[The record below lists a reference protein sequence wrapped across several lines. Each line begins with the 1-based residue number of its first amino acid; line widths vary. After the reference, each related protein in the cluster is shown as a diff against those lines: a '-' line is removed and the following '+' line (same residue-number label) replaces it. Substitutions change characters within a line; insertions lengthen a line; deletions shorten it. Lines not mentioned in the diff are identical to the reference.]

1 MIHFYSACMAGPY
14 HIDNNIPCQDS
25 RYIKQRDDGV
35 TVAACADGLGSEL
48 YSDIG
53 SQLGSYTAV
62 AYCAEHYEPN
72 MTTEEVLRLIKV
84 SFVNAY
90 KAVLDKATEMEE
102 DIDQFDST
110 LCLVIYDGENVWFG
124 QSGDSGM
131 VVRLTNGMY
140 YPITEQQ
147 RDDDGNVF
155 PLCSG
160 PEYWVFGKVEGS
172 VSSVML
178 MTDGVWDQICHPLL
192 RKENV
197 KVNTSLIAPFM
208 ERTETEQEEI
218 EGVQKACEGF
228 LEHFPRDQLDDDK
241 TVVILYN
248 TDNPATK
255 MPVEYYLYPDWDQ
268 LKAKNREIFYGDMPQ
283 EQINVPTGAVEIP
296 PRANDSTVEDMTS
309 VPAEQEEGAVPSE
322 DEPSDDEE
330 SHSQSE
336 TKPPTRRK
344 KREGKYQ
351 KDRKPRSND
360 ELKRKEAVKKK
371 KPSTKVLDIISILII
386 VGFSLLAFLLRDA
399 VQKYA
404 PVSYL
409 GVLLVCFIANASV
422 LLPAPSILVVVQYSM
437 ILNPVLTALCGAVGA
452 TLGEMTGYLAGAHG
466 GNLLASK
473 IRKKVLSVMPK
484 HPYLVVFCFSLI
496 PLPVFDIVGLIA
508 GAMKLNQSTFFASCL
523 LGKLIKM
530 ASFAWMANYI
540 IKLLN

>member
-409 GVLLVCFIANASV
+409 GVLLVCFIANASI

>member
-160 PEYWVFGKVEGS
+160 PDYWVFGKVEDS

-192 RKENV
+192 RKESV

-255 MPVEYYLYPDWDQ
+255 MPVEYYLYPDWDK

-309 VPAEQEEGAVPSE
+309 VPAEQEEGTVPSE

-336 TKPPTRRK
+336 TKPPTQRK

-371 KPSTKVLDIISILII
+371 NPSTKVLDIISILII
-386 VGFSLLAFLLRDA
+386 VGFSLLAFLMRDA

-404 PVSYL
+404 PVSYI

-437 ILNPVLTALCGAVGA
+437 VLNPMLTVLCGAIGA

-508 GAMKLNQSTFFASCL
+508 GAMKLNQSKFFASCL

>member
-192 RKENV
+192 RKESV

-268 LKAKNREIFYGDMPQ
+268 LKAKNREIFYGDKPH

-371 KPSTKVLDIISILII
+371 KPSTKVLDVISIQII
-386 VGFSLLAFLLRDA
+386 VGFSLLAFLMHDA

-437 ILNPVLTALCGAVGA
+437 VLNPLLTALCGAIGA

-466 GNLLASK
+466 GNLLALK
-473 IRKKVLSVMPK
+473 VRKKVLSVMPK

-508 GAMKLNQSTFFASCL
+508 GAMKLNQAKFFATCL
-523 LGKLIKM
+523 AGKLIKM
-530 ASFAWMANYI
+530 ASFAWMATYLL
-540 IKLLN
+540 KLLN

>member
-53 SQLGSYTAV
+53 SQLGSYNAV

-72 MTTEEVLRLIKV
+72 MTTEEVLHLIKV

-90 KAVLDKATEMEE
+90 KAVLDKAAEMGE

-110 LCLVIYDGENVWFG
+110 LCLVIYDGENVWYG

-160 PEYWVFGKVEGS
+160 PDYWVFGKVEGS

-192 RKENV
+192 RKESV

-255 MPVEYYLYPDWDQ
+255 MPVEYYLYPDWDK

-283 EQINVPTGAVEIP
+283 EQINVPTGAGEIP

-360 ELKRKEAVKKK
+360 ELKRKEDVKKK

-386 VGFSLLAFLLRDA
+386 VGFSLLAFLMRDA

-437 ILNPVLTALCGAVGA
+437 VLNPMLIALCGAIGA

-466 GNLLASK
+466 GNLLALK
-473 IRKKVLSVMPK
+473 VRKKVLSVMPK

-508 GAMKLNQSTFFASCL
+508 GAMKLNQAKFFATCL
-523 LGKLIKM
+523 AGKLIKM
-530 ASFAWMANYI
+530 ASFAWMATYLL
-540 IKLLN
+540 KLLN

>member
-296 PRANDSTVEDMTS
+296 SRANDSTVEDMTS

-386 VGFSLLAFLLRDA
+386 VGFSLLAFLMRDA

-508 GAMKLNQSTFFASCL
+508 GAMKLNQSKFFASCL

>member
-53 SQLGSYTAV
+53 SQLGSYNAV

-72 MTTEEVLRLIKV
+72 MTTEEVLHLIKV

-90 KAVLDKATEMEE
+90 KAVLDKAAEMGE

-110 LCLVIYDGENVWFG
+110 LCLVIYDGENVWYG

-160 PEYWVFGKVEGS
+160 PDYWVFGKVEGS

-192 RKENV
+192 RKESV

-255 MPVEYYLYPDWDQ
+255 MPVEYYLYPDWDK

-309 VPAEQEEGAVPSE
+309 VPAEQEEGTVPSE

-336 TKPPTRRK
+336 TKPPTQRK

-386 VGFSLLAFLLRDA
+386 VGFSLLAFLMRDA

-404 PVSYL
+404 PVSYI

-437 ILNPVLTALCGAVGA
+437 VLNPMLTALCGAIGA

-508 GAMKLNQSTFFASCL
+508 GAMKLNQAKFFASCL

>member
-53 SQLGSYTAV
+53 SQLGSYNAV

-72 MTTEEVLRLIKV
+72 MTTEEVLHLIKV

-90 KAVLDKATEMEE
+90 KAVLDKAAEMGE

-110 LCLVIYDGENVWFG
+110 LCLVIYDGENVWYG

-160 PEYWVFGKVEGS
+160 PDYWVFGKVEGS

-178 MTDGVWDQICHPLL
+178 MTDGVWDQICYPLL
-192 RKENV
+192 RKESV

-255 MPVEYYLYPDWDQ
+255 MPVEYYLYPDWAK

-309 VPAEQEEGAVPSE
+309 VPAEQEEGTVPSE

-336 TKPPTRRK
+336 TKPPTQRK

-386 VGFSLLAFLLRDA
+386 VGFSLLAFLMRDA

-404 PVSYL
+404 PVSYI

-437 ILNPVLTALCGAVGA
+437 VLNPMLTALCGAIGA

-508 GAMKLNQSTFFASCL
+508 GAMKLNQAKFFASCL

>member
-322 DEPSDDEE
+322 DEPSDDED

>member
-35 TVAACADGLGSEL
+35 TVAACADGLGSEI

-53 SQLGSYTAV
+53 SQLGSYNAV
-62 AYCAEHYEPN
+62 VYCAEHYEPN
-72 MTTEEVLRLIKV
+72 MTTEEVLHLIKV

-90 KAVLDKATEMEE
+90 KVVLDKAAEMGE

-110 LCLVIYDGENVWFG
+110 LCLIIYDGENVWYG

-140 YPITEQQ
+140 FPITEQQ

-160 PEYWVFGKVEGS
+160 PDYWVFGKVEGS

-178 MTDGVWDQICHPLL
+178 MTDGVWEQICHPLL
-192 RKENV
+192 RKESV

-208 ERTETEQEEI
+208 ERTETDQDEI
-218 EGVQKACEGF
+218 DGVQKACEGF
-228 LEHFPRDQLDDDK
+228 LANFPRDQIDDDK

-255 MPVEYYLYPDWDQ
+255 MPVEYYLYPDWNR
-268 LKAKNREIFYGDMPQ
+268 LKEKNREIFYGDVPK
-283 EQINVPTGAVEIP
+283 EQIPAPTGTVDVP
-296 PRANDSTVEDMTS
+296 PRTNDNPVEEAPP
-309 VPAEQEEGAVPSE
+309 VPAEQVEAAVPAE
-322 DEPSDDEE
+322 DESSDDED
-330 SHSQSE
+330 SHPQSE
-336 TKPPTRRK
+336 TKPPTRRR

-351 KDRKPRSND
+351 KRRKPRSND
-360 ELKRKEAVKKK
+360 APKSKETVGKIKA
-371 KPSTKVLDIISILII
+371 PAKVLDIVSILII
-386 VGFSLLAFLLRDA
+386 VAFSLMAFLMRDI

-404 PVSYL
+404 PVSYFSI
-409 GVLLVCFIANASV
+409 LLVCFIANASV

-437 ILNPVLTALCGAVGA
+437 ILNPMLTALCGAVGA

-466 GNLLASK
+466 GNLLALK
-473 IRKKVLSVMPK
+473 VRKKVLSVMPK
-484 HPYLVVFCFSLI
+484 HPYLVVFCSSLI

-508 GAMKLNQSTFFASCL
+508 GAMKLNQAKFFASCL

-530 ASFAWMANYI
+530 VSFAWMANY
-540 IKLLN
+540 LLKMLN

>member
-296 PRANDSTVEDMTS
+296 SRANDSTVEDMTS

-386 VGFSLLAFLLRDA
+386 VGFSLLAFLMRDA

-508 GAMKLNQSTFFASCL
+508 GAMKLNQPKFFASCL

>member
-192 RKENV
+192 RKESV

-268 LKAKNREIFYGDMPQ
+268 LKAKNRELFYGDMPP

-386 VGFSLLAFLLRDA
+386 VGFSLLAFLIRDA

-508 GAMKLNQSTFFASCL
+508 GAMKLNQSKFFASCL

>member
-1 MIHFYSACMAGPY
+1 MIHYYSVCMAGPY

-35 TVAACADGLGSEL
+35 TIAACADGLGSEI

-53 SQLGSYTAV
+53 SQLGSYNAV
-62 AYCAEHYEPN
+62 AYCAEHYNPQ
-72 MTTEEVLRLIKV
+72 MSTDEVLRIIKV

-90 KAVLDKATEMEE
+90 KAVLDKAAEMGE

-110 LCLVIYDGENVWFG
+110 LCLVIYDGENVWYG

-160 PEYWVFGKVEGS
+160 PDYWVFGKVEGS

-192 RKENV
+192 RKESV

-208 ERTETEQEEI
+208 ERTETDQNEI

-228 LEHFPRDQLDDDK
+228 LENFPRDQLDDDK

-255 MPVEYYLYPDWDQ
+255 MPVEYYLYPDWDH
-268 LKAKNREIFYGDMPQ
+268 LKEKNREIFYGDVPQ
-283 EQINVPTGAVEIP
+283 GQVPAPAGAVDIP
-296 PRANDSTVEDMTS
+296 PRVNDTPKEEAPS
-309 VPAEQEEGAVPSE
+309 VPAEQVEAAVPSE
-322 DEPSDDEE
+322 DDPSDDED

-336 TKPPTRRK
+336 TKPPTRRR
-344 KREGKYQ
+344 KRKGKYQ
-351 KDRKPRSND
+351 KGKKDQSND
-360 ELKRKEAVKKK
+360 EPKRKENVENKKAPAK
-371 KPSTKVLDIISILII
+371 MLDIVSVLII
-386 VGFSLLAFLLRDA
+386 VAFSLLAFLMRDA

-437 ILNPVLTALCGAVGA
+437 ILNPMLTALCGAVGA

-466 GNLLASK
+466 GNLLALK
-473 IRKKVLSVMPK
+473 VRKRILSVMPK

-508 GAMKLNQSTFFASCL
+508 GAMKLNQAKFFASCL

>member
-53 SQLGSYTAV
+53 SQLGSYNAV

-72 MTTEEVLRLIKV
+72 MTTEEVLHLIKV

-90 KAVLDKATEMEE
+90 KAVLDKAAEMGE

-110 LCLVIYDGENVWFG
+110 LCLVIYDGENVWYG

-160 PEYWVFGKVEGS
+160 PDYWVFGKVEGS

-192 RKENV
+192 RKESV

-296 PRANDSTVEDMTS
+296 PRANDSTVGDMTS

-360 ELKRKEAVKKK
+360 ELKRKEAVKKN

-386 VGFSLLAFLLRDA
+386 VGFSLLAFLMRDA

-508 GAMKLNQSTFFASCL
+508 GAMKLNQSKFFASCL

>member
-1 MIHFYSACMAGPY
+1 MIHYYSASMAGPY

-25 RYIKQRDDGV
+25 RYIKQRDDGT
-35 TVAACADGLGSEL
+35 TVAACTDGLGSEFF
-48 YSDIG
+48 SDIG
-53 SQLGSYTAV
+53 AQLGAYISV
-62 AYCAEHYEPN
+62 SYCAEHYDPD
-72 MTTEEVLRLIKV
+72 MSTDEVLHLIKV
-84 SFVNAY
+84 SFINAY
-90 KAVLDKATEMEE
+90 KAVLKKAEEMGE

-110 LCLVIYDGENVWFG
+110 LCLVIYDGENVWYG

-147 RDDDGNVF
+147 RDNDGNVF

-160 PEYWVFGKVEGS
+160 PDYWMFGKVEGS

-178 MTDGVWDQICHPLL
+178 MTDGVWEQICHPLL
-192 RKENV
+192 RKESV

-208 ERTETEQEEI
+208 ERTETDQDEI
-218 EGVQKACEGF
+218 DGVQKACEGF
-228 LEHFPRDQLDDDK
+228 LENFPRDQLDDDK

-255 MPVEYYLYPDWDQ
+255 MPVEYYLYPDWDR
-268 LKAKNREIFYGDMPQ
+268 LKEKNREIFYGDAPQ
-283 EQINVPTGAVEIP
+283 EQISISTGAVDAP
-296 PRANDSTVEDMTS
+296 LRTNDNPVEDAPP
-309 VPAEQEEGAVPSE
+309 VPAEQVEAAAPSE
-322 DEPSDDEE
+322 DESSDDED

-336 TKPPTRRK
+336 TKPPTRRR

-351 KDRKPRSND
+351 KGRKARPHD
-360 ELKRKEAVKKK
+360 EAKRKKTVEKKK
-371 KPSTKVLDIISILII
+371 TPAKVLDIVSILII
-386 VGFSLLAFLLRDA
+386 VAFSLLAFLMRD
-399 VQKYA
+399 VVPKYA
-404 PVSYL
+404 PVSYF

-437 ILNPVLTALCGAVGA
+437 ILNPMLTALCGAIGA

-466 GNLLASK
+466 GNLLALK

-508 GAMKLNQSTFFASCL
+508 GAMKLNQAKFFGSCL
-523 LGKLIKM
+523 IGKLIKM
-530 ASFAWMANYI
+530 ASFAWMVNYI
-540 IKLLN
+540 LKLLN

>member
-14 HIDNNIPCQDS
+14 HIDNNIPCQDA

-53 SQLGSYTAV
+53 SQLGSYNAV

-72 MTTEEVLRLIKV
+72 MTTEEVLHLIKV

-90 KAVLDKATEMEE
+90 RAVLDKAAEMGE

-110 LCLVIYDGENVWFG
+110 LCLVIYDGENVWYG

-147 RDDDGNVF
+147 RDDEGNVF

-160 PEYWVFGKVEGS
+160 PDYWVFGKVEGS

-192 RKENV
+192 RKESV

-255 MPVEYYLYPDWDQ
+255 MPVEYYLYPDWDK

-283 EQINVPTGAVEIP
+283 EQINVPTGAVEIS
-296 PRANDSTVEDMTS
+296 PRANDSTVEDRTS

-322 DEPSDDEE
+322 DEPSNDEE

-386 VGFSLLAFLLRDA
+386 VGFSLLAFLMRDA

-422 LLPAPSILVVVQYSM
+422 LLSAPSILVVVQYSM
-437 ILNPVLTALCGAVGA
+437 VLNPMLTALCGAIGA

-473 IRKKVLSVMPK
+473 IRKKVISVMPK

-508 GAMKLNQSTFFASCL
+508 GAMKLNQAKFFASCL
-523 LGKLIKM
+523 LGKIIKM

>member
-296 PRANDSTVEDMTS
+296 PRANDSTVGDMTS

-386 VGFSLLAFLLRDA
+386 VGFSLLAFLMRDA

-409 GVLLVCFIANASV
+409 GVLMVCFIANASV

-508 GAMKLNQSTFFASCL
+508 GAMKLNQPKFFASCL